1 MRIYKWALLWVALM
15 ISMII
20 IMIPAHYGITL
31 PDLQVSE
38 DKEDLPEDLRTSMI
52 YNFFDMYFILFVLFN
67 ITPFMVFVLWSLY
80 IRLRERNRGRK
91 EVSHGIKGSDLFEE
105 EKYPKVTIIIP
116 CFNEERN
123 IGFAI
128 KDSFR
133 QNYPGEI
140 EIIVV
145 DDGSKDNTYSIGKI
159 FKGKI
164 NKRSV
169 RIFHK
174 QNAGKSSALFLGGEK
189 ATGKFIVTTD
199 GDSTMDIN
207 AVMEII
213 DTFRRYPD
221 AGIVGGFIS
230 IKNAHTGYLT
240 KVQQLEYII
249 TQQLIRLNQSDDGS
263 VLIAPG
269 PIFGIRAD
277 LAKIFPPLN
286 RTIVEDCDLTMSI
299 LSTGFTTRSTMRA
312 ISYTMAPT
320 TWEAWLN
327 QRKRWIYGQFQAW
340 RENKWHLKNN
350 YWGLYTYFTWVT
362 TTISAFI
369 MMVTFIVT
377 FLFLLSGNDFYSFLE
392 FISIRGLIITSIYF
406 LTRLVIL
413 ISYKDTRSLIHYLP
427 AKILYDLINGFLT
440 AYLYT
445 RYIMKL
451 GVKMK
456 WGNRYGVVY

>member
-1 MRIYKWALLWVALM
+1 M
-15 ISMII
+15 
-20 IMIPAHYGITL
+20 
-31 PDLQVSE
+31 
-38 DKEDLPEDLRTSMI
+38 
-52 YNFFDMYFILFVLFN
+52 
-67 ITPFMVFVLWSLY
+67 
-80 IRLRERNRGRK
+80 
-91 EVSHGIKGSDLFEE
+91 
-105 EKYPKVTIIIP
+105 
-116 CFNEERN
+116 
-123 IGFAI
+123 
-128 KDSFR
+128 
-133 QNYPGEI
+133 
-140 EIIVV
+140 V

-169 RIFHK
+169 RIVHK
-174 QNAGKSSALFLGGEK
+174 KNAGKSSALFLGGEK

-230 IKNAHTGYLT
+230 IKNAHAGYLT

-277 LAKIFPPLN
+277 LAKMFPPLN

-327 QRKRWIYGQFQAW
+327 QRKRWIFGQFQAW

-350 YWGLYTYFTWVT
+350 YWGIYTYFTWVT

-377 FLFLLSGNDFYSFLE
+377 FLFLLSGNDFYSFME

-413 ISYKDTRSLIHYLP
+413 VSYKDTRSILHYLP
-427 AKILYDLINGFLT
+427 VKIFYDLINGFLT

-445 RYIMKL
+445 RYILKL

-456 WGNRYGVVY
+456 WGNSYGVVY